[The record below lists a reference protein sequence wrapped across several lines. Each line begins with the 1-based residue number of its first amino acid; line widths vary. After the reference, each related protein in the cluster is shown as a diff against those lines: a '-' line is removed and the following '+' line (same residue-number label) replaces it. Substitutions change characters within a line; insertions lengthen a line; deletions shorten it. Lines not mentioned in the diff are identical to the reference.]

1 MSDRAPAR
9 SRHHASPDVSTATV
23 FIVDDDPSMRRALT
37 RLVGSAGMPV
47 ESFASAEEFLE
58 AVDMQ
63 ARAFLILDARLTG
76 MSGLDLLARMAERAS
91 TMPVAVIT
99 AVDDGQLE
107 TDALR
112 AGATAFLRKPFDP
125 QSLLDAIARALDA
138 RVPGKVV

>member
-1 MSDRAPAR
+1 MSTP
-9 SRHHASPDVSTATV
+9 TV
-23 FIVDDDPSMRRALT
+23 FIVDDDPSMRGSLM
-37 RLVGSAGMPV
+37 RLVRSAGIPV
-47 ESFASAEEFLE
+47 ESFGLAEEFLE

-76 MSGLDLLARMAERAS
+76 MSGLELLARMAERAS
-91 TMPVAVIT
+91 TIPVAVIT

-125 QSLLDAIARALDA
+125 QSLLDAIARGLENLASTKAPL
-138 RVPGKVV
+138 